1 MRKKFIFAAA
11 LCLTTLSL
19 TDNINAAVQIT
30 QEVQQDGRTI
40 RGTVIDNTGEPVIG
54 ANVTIK
60 GTTNGVITDI
70 DGNFILNNAKGT
82 LVVSFVGYK
91 TQEIP
96 ITNKTTINVTLQED
110 SELLD
115 EVVVVGYGT
124 QKKASLTSAITQIKG
139 EEAFA
144 NKGISNATVAL
155 QGEVPGLVI
164 TRTSS
169 RPGSENA
176 AMKIR
181 GDISING
188 NSSPLI
194 IIDGMS
200 GSLDELNA
208 MNPNDIENISVLK
221 DASAAIYGARSAAGV
236 VLVTTKRGKKGK
248 AQIAYSGSISRTT
261 NGIQPPL
268 TDNRQWLDMFFEA
281 QYWDAN
287 YGTPGM
293 LDPRQTYQN
302 VNYWILG
309 GGKATAWNPE
319 TGKWEDD
326 PTIIDPNTG
335 AIMSYGG
342 SNLFDALRAGKVVT
356 IADGSKIKRW
366 DPNVYMEDYLY
377 GQATSHKH
385 TVTISGADDK
395 FNYYA
400 SLGFSDSQSQLK
412 VADDGEKKY
421 SARLNADYQANE
433 LLKFST
439 SMAYEKRDI
448 STPSTDVGT
457 GWMDPWLWPILNM
470 NGDPYD
476 TFSGSRNP
484 IGGLLY
490 GGRIDNSL
498 TTFRGD
504 MKITLDL
511 SKWVKGLSLVASGN
525 YKLAQ
530 RNKTEVK
537 NEVTYYDWIGTVN
550 GSKNGPGSLNESVE
564 KWENVTLGG
573 FANYER
579 TFANIHSISA
589 MIGMTAEQETSK
601 KVVAARN
608 MGPMY
613 PGSGLTDLNVW
624 ITGDNNTAEGG
635 QGSWGFVSY
644 MGRLNYIYD
653 DKYSVEVLGRRDGS
667 SKLDKSQRWQNFYS
681 VSGFWRLSRENFLKD
696 IPWLSDLK
704 VRYNYGKT
712 GSVEGISNYE
722 RFSEIKTGTALFGIT
737 PTQHT
742 SLWVDGMRS
751 ADRTWE
757 TLNSHNIGMDVAVL
771 NNRLRATM
779 EYFIKTNDGMFI
791 TTSYPAVLGAG
802 APKLNDGKLR
812 ANGWEIALNWNDQI
826 GQVKYNIGGSLSD
839 AWTKLLTLP
848 NNEEIPQPGY
858 NSKRLV
864 GKPLNAIYVYQTDG
878 LFQTQEEV
886 DAFYEMF
893 YWNADHTGPKAGN
906 ILPAPS
912 ETNLERLRPGAR
924 RYVDLDGDGAITNK
938 DIYYAGET
946 SPRLT
951 FGFKAGLEWKGIDVS
966 AFFQGVGK
974 QVILRGGSVY
984 APFVVNYVRQNY
996 TFMGKTWA
1004 PDHTNAE
1011 YPILSRNQNFNKFN
1025 YNNID
1030 ASVQKNRYI
1039 RLKSLVVGYSLPKQ
1053 WIAKA
1058 GLNKLRVYFSGDD
1071 LWEWTK
1077 IKDGYDPENG
1087 EGGNTTFPFSRLL
1100 TFGIDVTF

>member
-579 TFANIHSISA
+579 TFANVHSISA

-696 IPWLSDLK
+696 IPWLSD
-704 VRYNYGKT
+704 
-712 GSVEGISNYE
+712 
-722 RFSEIKTGTALFGIT
+722 
-737 PTQHT
+737 
-742 SLWVDGMRS
+742 
-751 ADRTWE
+751 
-757 TLNSHNIGMDVAVL
+757 
-771 NNRLRATM
+771 
-779 EYFIKTNDGMFI
+779 
-791 TTSYPAVLGAG
+791 
-802 APKLNDGKLR
+802 
-812 ANGWEIALNWNDQI
+812 
-826 GQVKYNIGGSLSD
+826 
-839 AWTKLLTLP
+839 
-848 NNEEIPQPGY
+848 
-858 NSKRLV
+858 
-864 GKPLNAIYVYQTDG
+864 
-878 LFQTQEEV
+878 
-886 DAFYEMF
+886 
-893 YWNADHTGPKAGN
+893 
-906 ILPAPS
+906 
-912 ETNLERLRPGAR
+912 
-924 RYVDLDGDGAITNK
+924 
-938 DIYYAGET
+938 
-946 SPRLT
+946 
-951 FGFKAGLEWKGIDVS
+951 
-966 AFFQGVGK
+966 
-974 QVILRGGSVY
+974 
-984 APFVVNYVRQNY
+984 
-996 TFMGKTWA
+996 
-1004 PDHTNAE
+1004 
-1011 YPILSRNQNFNKFN
+1011 
-1025 YNNID
+1025 
-1030 ASVQKNRYI
+1030 
-1039 RLKSLVVGYSLPKQ
+1039 
-1053 WIAKA
+1053 
-1058 GLNKLRVYFSGDD
+1058 
-1071 LWEWTK
+1071 
-1077 IKDGYDPENG
+1077 
-1087 EGGNTTFPFSRLL
+1087 
-1100 TFGIDVTF
+1100 

>member
-704 VRYNYGKT
+704 VRYN
-712 GSVEGISNYE
+712 
-722 RFSEIKTGTALFGIT
+722 L
-737 PTQHT
+737 
-742 SLWVDGMRS
+742 SLI
-751 ADRTWE
+751 
-757 TLNSHNIGMDVAVL
+757 NI
-771 NNRLRATM
+771 
-779 EYFIKTNDGMFI
+779 
-791 TTSYPAVLGAG
+791 
-802 APKLNDGKLR
+802 
-812 ANGWEIALNWNDQI
+812 
-826 GQVKYNIGGSLSD
+826 
-839 AWTKLLTLP
+839 
-848 NNEEIPQPGY
+848 
-858 NSKRLV
+858 
-864 GKPLNAIYVYQTDG
+864 
-878 LFQTQEEV
+878 
-886 DAFYEMF
+886 
-893 YWNADHTGPKAGN
+893 
-906 ILPAPS
+906 
-912 ETNLERLRPGAR
+912 
-924 RYVDLDGDGAITNK
+924 
-938 DIYYAGET
+938 
-946 SPRLT
+946 
-951 FGFKAGLEWKGIDVS
+951 
-966 AFFQGVGK
+966 
-974 QVILRGGSVY
+974 
-984 APFVVNYVRQNY
+984 
-996 TFMGKTWA
+996 
-1004 PDHTNAE
+1004 
-1011 YPILSRNQNFNKFN
+1011 
-1025 YNNID
+1025 
-1030 ASVQKNRYI
+1030 
-1039 RLKSLVVGYSLPKQ
+1039 
-1053 WIAKA
+1053 
-1058 GLNKLRVYFSGDD
+1058 
-1071 LWEWTK
+1071 
-1077 IKDGYDPENG
+1077 
-1087 EGGNTTFPFSRLL
+1087 
-1100 TFGIDVTF
+1100 

>member
-511 SKWVKGLSLVASGN
+511 SKWVK
-525 YKLAQ
+525 
-530 RNKTEVK
+530 
-537 NEVTYYDWIGTVN
+537 D
-550 GSKNGPGSLNESVE
+550 
-564 KWENVTLGG
+564 
-573 FANYER
+573 
-579 TFANIHSISA
+579 
-589 MIGMTAEQETSK
+589 
-601 KVVAARN
+601 
-608 MGPMY
+608 Y
-613 PGSGLTDLNVW
+613 PW
-624 ITGDNNTAEGG
+624 
-635 QGSWGFVSY
+635 
-644 MGRLNYIYD
+644 
-653 DKYSVEVLGRRDGS
+653 
-667 SKLDKSQRWQNFYS
+667 
-681 VSGFWRLSRENFLKD
+681 
-696 IPWLSDLK
+696 
-704 VRYNYGKT
+704 
-712 GSVEGISNYE
+712 
-722 RFSEIKTGTALFGIT
+722 
-737 PTQHT
+737 
-742 SLWVDGMRS
+742 
-751 ADRTWE
+751 
-757 TLNSHNIGMDVAVL
+757 
-771 NNRLRATM
+771 
-779 EYFIKTNDGMFI
+779 
-791 TTSYPAVLGAG
+791 
-802 APKLNDGKLR
+802 
-812 ANGWEIALNWNDQI
+812 
-826 GQVKYNIGGSLSD
+826 
-839 AWTKLLTLP
+839 
-848 NNEEIPQPGY
+848 
-858 NSKRLV
+858 
-864 GKPLNAIYVYQTDG
+864 
-878 LFQTQEEV
+878 
-886 DAFYEMF
+886 
-893 YWNADHTGPKAGN
+893 
-906 ILPAPS
+906 
-912 ETNLERLRPGAR
+912 
-924 RYVDLDGDGAITNK
+924 
-938 DIYYAGET
+938 
-946 SPRLT
+946 
-951 FGFKAGLEWKGIDVS
+951 
-966 AFFQGVGK
+966 
-974 QVILRGGSVY
+974 
-984 APFVVNYVRQNY
+984 
-996 TFMGKTWA
+996 
-1004 PDHTNAE
+1004 
-1011 YPILSRNQNFNKFN
+1011 
-1025 YNNID
+1025 
-1030 ASVQKNRYI
+1030 
-1039 RLKSLVVGYSLPKQ
+1039 
-1053 WIAKA
+1053 
-1058 GLNKLRVYFSGDD
+1058 
-1071 LWEWTK
+1071 
-1077 IKDGYDPENG
+1077 
-1087 EGGNTTFPFSRLL
+1087 
-1100 TFGIDVTF
+1100 

>member
-737 PTQHT
+737 PTPVSYTHL
-742 SLWVDGMRS
+742 SCRRS
-751 ADRTWE
+751 
-757 TLNSHNIGMDVAVL
+757 
-771 NNRLRATM
+771 
-779 EYFIKTNDGMFI
+779 
-791 TTSYPAVLGAG
+791 
-802 APKLNDGKLR
+802 
-812 ANGWEIALNWNDQI
+812 
-826 GQVKYNIGGSLSD
+826 
-839 AWTKLLTLP
+839 
-848 NNEEIPQPGY
+848 
-858 NSKRLV
+858 
-864 GKPLNAIYVYQTDG
+864 
-878 LFQTQEEV
+878 
-886 DAFYEMF
+886 
-893 YWNADHTGPKAGN
+893 
-906 ILPAPS
+906 
-912 ETNLERLRPGAR
+912 
-924 RYVDLDGDGAITNK
+924 
-938 DIYYAGET
+938 
-946 SPRLT
+946 
-951 FGFKAGLEWKGIDVS
+951 
-966 AFFQGVGK
+966 
-974 QVILRGGSVY
+974 
-984 APFVVNYVRQNY
+984 
-996 TFMGKTWA
+996 
-1004 PDHTNAE
+1004 
-1011 YPILSRNQNFNKFN
+1011 
-1025 YNNID
+1025 
-1030 ASVQKNRYI
+1030 
-1039 RLKSLVVGYSLPKQ
+1039 
-1053 WIAKA
+1053 
-1058 GLNKLRVYFSGDD
+1058 
-1071 LWEWTK
+1071 
-1077 IKDGYDPENG
+1077 
-1087 EGGNTTFPFSRLL
+1087 
-1100 TFGIDVTF
+1100 

>member
-421 SARLNADYQANE
+421 SARLNADYKANE

-579 TFANIHSISA
+579 TFANVHSISA

-704 VRYNYGKT
+704 VRYT
-712 GSVEGISNYE
+712 
-722 RFSEIKTGTALFGIT
+722 
-737 PTQHT
+737 
-742 SLWVDGMRS
+742 
-751 ADRTWE
+751 
-757 TLNSHNIGMDVAVL
+757 
-771 NNRLRATM
+771 
-779 EYFIKTNDGMFI
+779 
-791 TTSYPAVLGAG
+791 
-802 APKLNDGKLR
+802 
-812 ANGWEIALNWNDQI
+812 
-826 GQVKYNIGGSLSD
+826 
-839 AWTKLLTLP
+839 
-848 NNEEIPQPGY
+848 
-858 NSKRLV
+858 
-864 GKPLNAIYVYQTDG
+864 
-878 LFQTQEEV
+878 
-886 DAFYEMF
+886 
-893 YWNADHTGPKAGN
+893 
-906 ILPAPS
+906 
-912 ETNLERLRPGAR
+912 
-924 RYVDLDGDGAITNK
+924 
-938 DIYYAGET
+938 
-946 SPRLT
+946 
-951 FGFKAGLEWKGIDVS
+951 
-966 AFFQGVGK
+966 
-974 QVILRGGSVY
+974 
-984 APFVVNYVRQNY
+984 
-996 TFMGKTWA
+996 
-1004 PDHTNAE
+1004 
-1011 YPILSRNQNFNKFN
+1011 
-1025 YNNID
+1025 
-1030 ASVQKNRYI
+1030 
-1039 RLKSLVVGYSLPKQ
+1039 
-1053 WIAKA
+1053 
-1058 GLNKLRVYFSGDD
+1058 
-1071 LWEWTK
+1071 
-1077 IKDGYDPENG
+1077 
-1087 EGGNTTFPFSRLL
+1087 
-1100 TFGIDVTF
+1100 

>member
-550 GSKNGPGSLNESVE
+550 GSKNGPG
-564 KWENVTLGG
+564 
-573 FANYER
+573 
-579 TFANIHSISA
+579 
-589 MIGMTAEQETSK
+589 
-601 KVVAARN
+601 
-608 MGPMY
+608 
-613 PGSGLTDLNVW
+613 
-624 ITGDNNTAEGG
+624 
-635 QGSWGFVSY
+635 
-644 MGRLNYIYD
+644 
-653 DKYSVEVLGRRDGS
+653 
-667 SKLDKSQRWQNFYS
+667 
-681 VSGFWRLSRENFLKD
+681 
-696 IPWLSDLK
+696 
-704 VRYNYGKT
+704 
-712 GSVEGISNYE
+712 
-722 RFSEIKTGTALFGIT
+722 
-737 PTQHT
+737 
-742 SLWVDGMRS
+742 
-751 ADRTWE
+751 
-757 TLNSHNIGMDVAVL
+757 
-771 NNRLRATM
+771 
-779 EYFIKTNDGMFI
+779 
-791 TTSYPAVLGAG
+791 
-802 APKLNDGKLR
+802 
-812 ANGWEIALNWNDQI
+812 
-826 GQVKYNIGGSLSD
+826 
-839 AWTKLLTLP
+839 
-848 NNEEIPQPGY
+848 
-858 NSKRLV
+858 
-864 GKPLNAIYVYQTDG
+864 
-878 LFQTQEEV
+878 
-886 DAFYEMF
+886 
-893 YWNADHTGPKAGN
+893 
-906 ILPAPS
+906 
-912 ETNLERLRPGAR
+912 
-924 RYVDLDGDGAITNK
+924 
-938 DIYYAGET
+938 
-946 SPRLT
+946 
-951 FGFKAGLEWKGIDVS
+951 
-966 AFFQGVGK
+966 
-974 QVILRGGSVY
+974 
-984 APFVVNYVRQNY
+984 
-996 TFMGKTWA
+996 
-1004 PDHTNAE
+1004 
-1011 YPILSRNQNFNKFN
+1011 
-1025 YNNID
+1025 
-1030 ASVQKNRYI
+1030 
-1039 RLKSLVVGYSLPKQ
+1039 
-1053 WIAKA
+1053 
-1058 GLNKLRVYFSGDD
+1058 
-1071 LWEWTK
+1071 
-1077 IKDGYDPENG
+1077 
-1087 EGGNTTFPFSRLL
+1087 
-1100 TFGIDVTF
+1100 

>member
-579 TFANIHSISA
+579 TFANVHSISA

-696 IPWLSDLK
+696 IPWLSDL
-704 VRYNYGKT
+704 
-712 GSVEGISNYE
+712 
-722 RFSEIKTGTALFGIT
+722 
-737 PTQHT
+737 
-742 SLWVDGMRS
+742 
-751 ADRTWE
+751 
-757 TLNSHNIGMDVAVL
+757 
-771 NNRLRATM
+771 
-779 EYFIKTNDGMFI
+779 
-791 TTSYPAVLGAG
+791 
-802 APKLNDGKLR
+802 
-812 ANGWEIALNWNDQI
+812 
-826 GQVKYNIGGSLSD
+826 
-839 AWTKLLTLP
+839 
-848 NNEEIPQPGY
+848 
-858 NSKRLV
+858 
-864 GKPLNAIYVYQTDG
+864 
-878 LFQTQEEV
+878 
-886 DAFYEMF
+886 
-893 YWNADHTGPKAGN
+893 
-906 ILPAPS
+906 
-912 ETNLERLRPGAR
+912 
-924 RYVDLDGDGAITNK
+924 
-938 DIYYAGET
+938 
-946 SPRLT
+946 
-951 FGFKAGLEWKGIDVS
+951 
-966 AFFQGVGK
+966 
-974 QVILRGGSVY
+974 
-984 APFVVNYVRQNY
+984 
-996 TFMGKTWA
+996 
-1004 PDHTNAE
+1004 
-1011 YPILSRNQNFNKFN
+1011 
-1025 YNNID
+1025 
-1030 ASVQKNRYI
+1030 
-1039 RLKSLVVGYSLPKQ
+1039 
-1053 WIAKA
+1053 
-1058 GLNKLRVYFSGDD
+1058 
-1071 LWEWTK
+1071 
-1077 IKDGYDPENG
+1077 
-1087 EGGNTTFPFSRLL
+1087 
-1100 TFGIDVTF
+1100 